1 MEALKVCYIQH
12 VLPCILDQFL
22 VYAFSASLLVTGK
35 SNNLNPLVIPS
46 QKNLSQPVWSD
57 LPLQVQL

>member
-1 MEALKVCYIQH
+1 MEALGCYIQH

-35 SNNLNPLVIPS
+35 NENNLNPLVI
-46 QKNLSQPVWSD
+46 QTK
-57 LPLQVQL
+57 LQT